1 MKRYQEPHKHKQF
14 QKSQQNTLNIN
25 KQTIANDFF
34 IANQFNNFFMSIA
47 SKLVG
52 KIPTSK

>member
-1 MKRYQEPHKHKQF
+1 MKRHQEPHKHKQF
-14 QKSQQNTLNIN
+14 QKSQQNALNIN
-25 KQTIANDFF
+25 KQTITNDFF